1 MSNIQDIHALE
12 QHIYDIVQDYVDGNN
27 NEEDVLAISRCHG
40 EITLEA
46 GSPVTIVT
54 DKTTEIHPLKALLR
68 TSDDGKTEP
77 DIDKISDLANT
88 WLFLE

>member
-12 QHIYDIVQDYVDGNN
+12 QHIYDIVQDYVDGNY
-27 NEEDVLAISRCHG
+27 NEEDVLALNSRHG

-46 GSPVTIVT
+46 GSQETIMA
-54 DKTTEIHPLKALLR
+54 DKLTEIHPLRALLR
-68 TSDDGKTEP
+68 TGDDGKTEP